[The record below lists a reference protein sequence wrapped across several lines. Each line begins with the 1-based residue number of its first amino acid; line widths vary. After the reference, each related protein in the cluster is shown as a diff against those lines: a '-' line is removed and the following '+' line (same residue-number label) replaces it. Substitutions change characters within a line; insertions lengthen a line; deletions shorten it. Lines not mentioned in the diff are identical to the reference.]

1 MVYENG
7 AKIIEILIDVTER
20 SGSIQTFDSLDW
32 ARYSDDGDR
41 QVEDRVAGLCSEKS
55 NFQSFFSSKF

>member
-1 MVYENG
+1 MVYENA
-7 AKIIEILIDVTER
+7 AKIIEILIVVTER

-41 QVEDRVAGLCSEKS
+41 QVEDRVAGLCSEK
-55 NFQSFFSSKF
+55 